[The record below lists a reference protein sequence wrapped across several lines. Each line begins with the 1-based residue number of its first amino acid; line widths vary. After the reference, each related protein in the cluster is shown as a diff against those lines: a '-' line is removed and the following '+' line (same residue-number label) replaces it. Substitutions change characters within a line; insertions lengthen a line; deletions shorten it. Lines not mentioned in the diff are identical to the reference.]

1 MKKPTTN
8 HEKVIIRPR
17 PPRDAAQE
25 GPVFGSPA
33 DTTAVPEMGPNEKPA
48 EKPAEGQ
55 VEAEEE

>member
-1 MKKPTTN
+1 MKKPTAT

-33 DTTAVPEMGPNEKPA
+33 DTTAVPAMSPDEE
-48 EKPAEGQ
+48 PAEGQ
-55 VEAEEE
+55 AEAEEE